1 MPTAIS
7 SLFGSSLL
15 SSVASRKPHYCS
27 LSITSSYSTVG
38 SKISQTPS
46 KPLSLFP
53 FNGLS
58 FAKNLKAQAR
68 LNVKKLNSN
77 LQPYDADKYNDSPDE
92 LPPFEVID
100 NISEHSIIT
109 LKREFLIETVQVE
122 VLNLDIFE
130 KEVEDSWGQ
139 LDIPLV
145 VANSLE
151 FIPLLVKF
159 TRLHRDSMEFFCI
172 ASSTDIT
179 ANRMRVLPCDR
190 VKYIKPF
197 PIHIGPRFSDM
208 DEKLQKAFYNYM
220 EARGIDSSFAKILQ
234 GYMIKR
240 DGAEYLASLKGAS
253 T

>member
-1 MPTAIS
+1 MATAIS
-7 SLFGSSLL
+7 SLLGSSLL

-27 LSITSSYSTVG
+27 LLISSSYSTFG

-46 KPLSLFP
+46 KPFSLFP

-58 FAKNLKAQAR
+58 FAKNLKAEAR
-68 LNVKKLNSN
+68 LNRVLVKKLNWN
-77 LQPYDADKYNDSPDE
+77 LQPFDADKYDASPDE

-109 LKREFLIETVQVE
+109 LRRELLIETVQVE

-130 KEVEDSWGQ
+130 KEVEESWSQ
-139 LDIPLV
+139 LDIPLL

-159 TRLHRDSMEFFCI
+159 TSLHRSSMEFFCI

-179 ANRMRVLPCDR
+179 LHKMRLLPSDR
-190 VKYIKPF
+190 VKLIEPM
-197 PIHIGPRFSDM
+197 PIIIGPRFSDL

-220 EARGIDSSFAKILQ
+220 EARGIDSFLAKFLQ
-234 GYMIKR
+234 G
-240 DGAEYLASLKGAS
+240 
-253 T
+253 